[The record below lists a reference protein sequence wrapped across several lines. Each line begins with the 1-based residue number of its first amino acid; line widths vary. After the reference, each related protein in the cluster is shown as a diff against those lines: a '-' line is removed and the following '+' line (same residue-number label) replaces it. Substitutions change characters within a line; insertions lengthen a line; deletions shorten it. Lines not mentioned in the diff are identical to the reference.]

1 MKRILGLDL
10 GTNSIGWALI
20 ENDFKE
26 KEGKIVALGSRII
39 PMSQDILGKFDS
51 GNSISQ
57 TAERT
62 DFRGM
67 RRLNERYI
75 LRRER
80 LHRVLNILGFL
91 PIHYA
96 EAIDFH
102 NKLGQFLPGE
112 EVKLNY
118 KLNGGSKREFIFPES
133 FEEMSKEFKTK
144 HSDLKIPYDWSLYY
158 LRKKALQEK
167 ISKEELAWIVLN
179 FNQKRGYYQLRTEE
193 DETNKNQEYVSL
205 QVKGII
211 NTGEAVKGKPLY
223 KVVFQNGWE
232 YDRDI
237 TKTEDWENQEKEFI
251 VTTKTNKDGSIKRTF
266 KKVDSEQ
273 DWIAIKKK
281 TEQNIDESEK
291 TVGQFIYETLLKTPH
306 QKVRGNLVKTID
318 RKYYKREL
326 KQILK
331 VQKEFHLELQ
341 NADLYQKCIAELYPR
356 NEAHQANIKNNDF
369 TYLFE
374 DDIIFYQRPLKTKKS
389 TISNCTYEKRFF
401 KKEGELEEKPLKGVP
416 KSNPLFQEFR
426 LWQFIQ
432 NLRIYKKINEGE
444 KKTKIDEDITKTIL
458 PDTGT
463 VVDLFDFLNDRKE
476 IDQNQLLKYFS
487 DLVLIPKQ
495 IKDSALY
502 RWNYVEDKKYP
513 CNTTRAE
520 FLTRFKKIKGV
531 SKDFLHK
538 QNVKELWHI
547 VYSVKD
553 KKDFEKA
560 LETFA
565 QKKQIPIEEFIEN
578 FKKTPPYS
586 NDYGS
591 YSEKAIKKL
600 LPLMR
605 MGKYWNE
612 ASIEPEV
619 SIRINDIFER
629 LESIDFDKEKIET
642 VADDAYKKQ
651 VLKSFL
657 KFKEKENPL
666 EGLNTYQACYAVY
679 ERHSEISEIINWTS
693 PGNIDSYLNERFSQH
708 QLRNP
713 IVEQVVTE
721 TLRVV
726 RDIWKCYGN
735 NKNNF
740 FSEIHLE
747 LGREM
752 KNSAEKRQRLSK
764 QNTER
769 ENTNQRIKALL
780 EELQNEGVEAVKPYS
795 PNQQEILKLYE
806 EGVYYNAKYN
816 EVGEDEIEAIRKKNA
831 PTKKD
836 ILRYKLWLEQ
846 GYRSP
851 YTGNIIPMSKLFTTD
866 YQIEHIIPKSRFFDD
881 SFNNKVICESAI
893 NPYPYKDN
901 QTAYEFIKN
910 SRGCVVPELANK
922 GKECMVFTVEE
933 YEEHC
938 KSYFGR
944 NRTKLKYL
952 LSEDIPEGFI
962 NRQLNDSRYIS
973 KFIKGI
979 LSNIIRESNEREAT
993 VKNLVPVN
1001 GAITSELKQHWG
1013 LNDKWNELI
1022 APRFKRM
1029 NEITKTNDYG
1039 YWDNAIN
1046 AFRTQVPKEIEAGFS
1061 KKRIDHRHHAL
1072 DALVIAC
1079 TTKDHINYITSIN
1092 TERHNESLVE
1102 KLRNTKRI
1110 EIGGK
1115 SRRVA
1120 KSFKKPWEGFTTD
1133 AKNALEELVISFK
1146 KNIRVINRTNNKTW
1160 HWEKKNGQW
1169 KKALQAQKGKNFAI
1183 RKSLHKET
1191 VSGLIDIST
1200 PKGKVATATRTNI
1213 SDIKNHKHIDK
1224 ITDKCIQK
1232 IFRNH
1237 VENYLDKKGKEDFA
1251 EAFSSKGISALNTNI
1266 KTLNNNK
1273 NHQPI
1278 YKVRQYEVGSKFSV
1292 GERGNKKDKYVE
1304 AAKGTNLYFA
1314 VYWDEKKKK
1323 RNFETIPLNEV
1334 VEHQKQIVHVPMKE
1348 KQPIPIDHTKGKFLF
1363 YLSPN
1368 DLVYVPTNED
1378 RDSDIIPEN
1387 LNKENIYKMVSS
1399 SGPECYFIHQN
1410 ISSLIRKYDATSK
1423 TGEFSS
1429 QNKLETT
1436 LDIENS
1442 IRIKEV
1448 CWKLEVDR
1456 LGNIQKIIR

>member
-10 GTNSIGWALI
+10 GTNSIGWSLI
-20 ENDFKE
+20 EQDFDK
-26 KEGKIVALGSRII
+26 KEGKILGMGTRVI

-62 DFRGM
+62 GYRGM
-67 RRLNERYI
+67 RRLNERYL
-75 LRRER
+75 LRRQR
-80 LHRVLNILGFL
+80 LHRILNILGFL
-91 PIHYA
+91 SDHYSG
-96 EAIDFH
+96 AIDFH
-102 NKLGQFLPGE
+102 NKLGQFLSGK
-112 EVKLNY
+112 EVKFNY
-118 KLNGGSKREFIFPES
+118 RLNGGSKHQFIFQDS
-133 FEEMSKEFKTK
+133 FEEMAKEFKAK
-144 HSDLKIPYDWSLYY
+144 YPDLKIPYDWTLYY

-167 ISKEELAWIVLN
+167 ISKEELGWVLLN
-179 FNQKRGYYQLRTEE
+179 FNQKRGYYQLRGEE
-193 DETNKNQEYVSL
+193 EETDKNQEYVSL
-205 QVKGII
+205 KVKELVD
-211 NTGEAVKGKPLY
+211 TREAVKGKPLY
-223 KVVFQNGWE
+223 KIIFENGWE
-232 YDRDI
+232 YDREI
-237 TKTEDWENQEKEFI
+237 TKIEDWENQEREFI
-251 VTTKTNKDGSIKRTF
+251 VTSKTSKDGSIKRTF

-281 TEQNIDESEK
+281 TEQNIDETNK
-291 TVGQFIYETLLKTPH
+291 TVGEFIFETLLEKPN
-306 QKVRGNLVKTID
+306 QKIRGSLVKTID
-318 RKYYKREL
+318 RKYYKKEL
-326 KQILK
+326 TKILNT
-331 VQKEFHLELQ
+331 QKEFHTELQ
-341 NADLYQKCIAELYPR
+341 NEELYKECLNELYPS
-356 NEAHQANIKNNDF
+356 NEAHQANIKDRDF
-369 TYLFE
+369 TYLFVE
-374 DDIIFYQRPLKTKKS
+374 DTIFYQRPLKTKKS
-389 TISNCTYEKRFF
+389 TISNCSYEKRYF
-401 KKEGELEEKPLKGVP
+401 KKDGELHEKPLKSIP
-416 KSNPLFQEFR
+416 KSNPLYQEFR

-432 NLRIYKKINEGE
+432 NLKVYKKIAEGKE
-444 KKTKIDEDITKTIL
+444 KAKIDDDVTKTLL
-458 PDTGT
+458 PDTSSI
-463 VVDLFDFLNDRKE
+463 VQLFDFLNDKKE

-487 DLVLIPKQ
+487 DLKLIPKQ
-495 IKDSALY
+495 RKDTSAY

-520 FLTRFKKIKGV
+520 FLSRLKKIKGV
-531 SKDFLHK
+531 TEDFLDK
-538 QNVKELWHI
+538 KTEKELWHI

-565 QKKQIPIEEFIEN
+565 NKKGIPQEKFVDN
-578 FKKTPPYS
+578 FKKTQPYP
-586 NDYGS
+586 NDYGA

-600 LPLMR
+600 LPVMQ
-605 MGKYWNE
+605 MGKYWKE
-612 ASIEPEV
+612 SSITPE
-619 SIRINDIFER
+619 IKNRINDILER
-629 LESIDFDKEKIET
+629 LRAIDFDKEKIDR

-651 VLKSFL
+651 VLKSFI
-657 KFKEKENPL
+657 KFDDKENPF

-679 ERHSEISEIINWTS
+679 ERHSEVSEIINWKS
-693 PGNIDSYLNERFSQH
+693 PSDIDHYLNETFKQH

-726 RDIWKCYGN
+726 RDIWRCYGDSE
-735 NKNNF
+735 KDY

-764 QNTER
+764 KNTER
-769 ENTNQRIKALL
+769 ENTNQRIKAIL

-806 EGVYYNAKYN
+806 EGVYHNAQYDK
-816 EVGEDEIEAIRKKNA
+816 VSEDEIENIRKKNT

-851 YTGNIIPMSKLFTTD
+851 YTGEIIPMSKLFTTD

-901 QTAYEFIKN
+901 QTAYEFITN
-910 SRGCVVPELANK
+910 SRGCVVPELAKN
-922 GKECMVFTVEE
+922 GKECTIFSVED

-938 KSYFGR
+938 KSYFR
-944 NRTKLKYL
+944 KNRTKLKYL

-973 KFIKGI
+973 KFIKGL
-979 LSNIIRESNEREAT
+979 LSNILREPDEREAT
-993 VKNLVPVN
+993 VKNLIPVS
-1001 GAITSELKQHWG
+1001 GAITSELKQDWG
-1013 LNDKWNELI
+1013 LNDKWNEII

-1029 NEITKTNDYG
+1029 NEITKSNDYG
-1039 YWDNAIN
+1039 YWDNKIN
-1046 AFRTQVPKEIEAGFS
+1046 AFRTQVPKDIEVGFS

-1092 TERHNESLVE
+1092 TERKNHSLVK
-1102 KLRNTKRI
+1102 KLRETKEI
-1110 EIGGK
+1110 ELGGK
-1115 SRRVA
+1115 KRTVA
-1120 KSFKKPWEGFTTD
+1120 KSFKKPWEGFTID
-1133 AKNALEELVISFK
+1133 AKNALEDIVISFK

-1169 KKALQAQKGKNFAI
+1169 KKTLQTQKGKNFAI

-1191 VSGLIDIST
+1191 VSGLIDVPT
-1200 PKGKVATATRTNI
+1200 PKGKVTTATRANI

-1224 ITDKCIQK
+1224 ITDKSIQR
-1232 IFRNH
+1232 ILRNH
-1237 VENYLDKKGKEDFA
+1237 VKNYLDQNEKEDFA
-1251 EAFSSKGISALNTNI
+1251 EAFSPKGVTDLNKNI
-1266 KTLNNNK
+1266 KELNNGK

-1278 YKVRQYEVGSKFSV
+1278 YKVRQYEIGSKFNV
-1292 GERGNKKDKYVE
+1292 GEQGNKTDKYVE
-1304 AAKGTNLYFA
+1304 AAKGTNLFFA
-1314 VYWDEKKKK
+1314 VYWDKKKGK

-1334 VEHQKQIVHVPMKE
+1334 VEHQKQMAHIPMKE

-1368 DLVYVPTNED
+1368 DLVYVPTVED
-1378 RDSDIIPEN
+1378 MDSDIIPEKIK
-1387 LNKENIYKMVSS
+1387 KENIYKMVSS
-1399 SGPECYFIHQN
+1399 SGTECYFIHQN
-1410 ISSLIRKYDATSK
+1410 ISSLIKRYDSK
-1423 TGEFSS
+1423 TKSGELSS

-1436 LDIENS
+1436 LDIENT
-1442 IRIKEV
+1442 IRIKET
-1448 CWKLEVDR
+1448 CWKLQIDR
-1456 LGNIQKIIR
+1456 LGNIINVVK

>member
-20 ENDFKE
+20 EQDFKN
-26 KEGKIVALGSRII
+26 KEGKILGMGTRVI

-62 DFRGM
+62 GYRGM
-67 RRLNERYI
+67 RRLNERYL
-75 LRRER
+75 LRRQR
-80 LHRVLNILGFL
+80 LHRILNILGFL
-91 PIHYA
+91 PNHYA
-96 EAIDFH
+96 ESIDFH
-102 NKLGQFLPGE
+102 NKLGQFLPGK

-118 KLNGGSKREFIFPES
+118 RLNGGPKHQFIFQDS
-133 FEEMSKEFKTK
+133 FEEMAKEFEAK
-144 HSDLKIPYDWSLYY
+144 HPDLKIPYDWTLYY
-158 LRKKALQEK
+158 LRRKALKEK
-167 ISKEELAWIVLN
+167 ISKEELAWVILN
-179 FNQKRGYYQLRTEE
+179 FNQKRGYYQLRGEE
-193 DETNKNQEYVSL
+193 EADKNQEYVSL
-205 QVKGII
+205 KVKELIDI
-211 NTGEAVKGKPLY
+211 GEAVKGNPLY
-223 KVVFQNGWE
+223 KVVFENGWE

-237 TKTEDWENQEKEFI
+237 TKIEDWENQEREFI
-251 VTTKTNKDGSIKRTF
+251 VTIKANKDGSIKRTF

-281 TEQNIDESEK
+281 TEQNIDETDK
-291 TVGQFIYETLLKTPH
+291 TLGSFIYGTLLKKPN
-306 QKVRGNLVKTID
+306 QKIRGNLVKTID
-318 RKYYKREL
+318 RKYYKKEL
-326 KQILK
+326 IKILEA
-331 VQKEFHLELQ
+331 QKEFHAELR
-341 NADLYQKCIAELYPR
+341 NEDLYQKCLNELYPR
-356 NEAHQANIKNNDF
+356 NEAHQANVKDKDF
-369 TYLFE
+369 TYLFV

-389 TISNCTYEKRFF
+389 TISNCAYEKRFF
-401 KKEGELEEKPLKGVP
+401 KKDGEIKEKPLKGIP
-416 KSNPLFQEFR
+416 KSNPLYQEFR

-432 NLRIYKKINEGE
+432 NLRIYKKIANGKE
-444 KKTKIDEDITKTIL
+444 KAKIDEDVTKSLL
-458 PDTGT
+458 PDSDS
-463 VVDLFDFLNDRKE
+463 VVHLFDFLNDRKE
-476 IDQNQLLKYFS
+476 INQNQLLKYFS
-487 DLVLIPKQ
+487 DLKLIPKQ
-495 IKDSALY
+495 KKDASDY

-513 CNTTRAE
+513 SNSTRA
-520 FLTRFKKIKGV
+520 
-531 SKDFLHK
+531 DFLSRLK
-538 QNVKELWHI
+538 KVKGIVPEDFLSKKVEKELWHI
-547 VYSVKD
+547 VYSVKE

-565 QKKQIPIEEFIEN
+565 KKNNLAEEDFVEN
-578 FKKTPPYS
+578 FKKIQPYS
-586 NDYGS
+586 NDYGA

-600 LPLMR
+600 LPIMR
-605 MGKYWNE
+605 MGKYWNGE
-612 ASIEPEV
+612 SISSEV
-619 SIRINDIFER
+619 KNRINDILER
-629 LESIDFDKEKIET
+629 LEAINFEKEKIET

-651 VLKSFL
+651 VLKSFV
-657 KFKEKENPL
+657 KFQNKENPY

-679 ERHSEISEIINWTS
+679 ERHSEVSEIINWKS
-693 PGNIDSYLNERFSQH
+693 PSDIDHYLNETFKQH

-726 RDIWKCYGN
+726 RGIWKNYGN
-735 NKNNF
+735 SEKGF

-752 KNSAEKRQRLSK
+752 KNSADKRQRLSK
-764 QNTER
+764 LNTER

-795 PNQQEILKLYE
+795 PSQQEILKLYE
-806 EGVYYNAKYN
+806 EGVYHNAKYHM
-816 EVGEDEIEAIRKKNA
+816 VSEDEIENIRKKNA

-866 YQIEHIIPKSRFFDD
+866 YQIEHIIPQSRFFDD

-910 SRGCVVPELANK
+910 SRGCVVPELANN
-922 GKECMVFTVEE
+922 GRECSIFSVEE
-933 YEEHC
+933 YEDHC
-938 KSYFGR
+938 KGYFKK

-973 KFIKGI
+973 KFIKGL
-979 LSNIIRESNEREAT
+979 LSNILRDSDEREAT
-993 VKNLVPVN
+993 VKNLVPVS
-1001 GAITSELKQHWG
+1001 GAITSELKQDWG

-1029 NEITKTNDYG
+1029 NKITNSNDYG
-1039 YWDNAIN
+1039 YWDNKIN
-1046 AFRTQVPKEIEAGFS
+1046 AFRTQVPQDIEAGFS

-1072 DALVIAC
+1072 DALIIAC
-1079 TTKDHINYITSIN
+1079 TTNDHINYITSIN
-1092 TERHNESLVE
+1092 TERKNHRLVK
-1102 KLRNTKRI
+1102 KLRETKKI
-1110 EIGGK
+1110 TLGGK
-1115 SRRVA
+1115 ERTVA
-1120 KSFKKPWEGFTTD
+1120 KSFHKPWQGFTVD
-1133 AKNALEELVISFK
+1133 AKNALEDIVISFK
-1146 KNIRVINRTNNKTW
+1146 KNIRVINRANNKTW

-1169 KKALQAQKGKNFAI
+1169 KKTLQAQTGKNFAI
-1183 RKSLHKET
+1183 RKPLHKET
-1191 VSGLIDIST
+1191 VSGLLDIPT

-1224 ITDKCIQK
+1224 ITDRSIQK
-1232 IFRNH
+1232 ILRNH
-1237 VENYLDKKGKEDFA
+1237 VKIYLDEKGKEDFT
-1251 EAFSSKGISALNTNI
+1251 EAFSPKGITDLNKNI
-1266 KTLNNNK
+1266 KVLNNGK

-1292 GERGNKKDKYVE
+1292 GEQGNKTDKYVE

-1334 VEHQKQIVHVPMKE
+1334 VTHQKQMAHIPMKD
-1348 KQPIPIDHTKGKFLF
+1348 KQPIPIEHTKGEFLF

-1368 DLVYVPTNED
+1368 DLVYVPTEED
-1378 RDSDIIPEN
+1378 IASDVIPEN
-1387 LNKENIYKMVSS
+1387 LDKENIYKMVSS
-1399 SGPECYFIHQN
+1399 SGTECYFIHQN
-1410 ISSLIRKYDATSK
+1410 TSSLIKKYDPKSK
-1423 TGEFSS
+1423 VGELASK
-1429 QNKLETT
+1429 NKLEVT
-1436 LDIENS
+1436 LNQDNPM
-1442 IRIKEV
+1442 RIKEV
-1448 CWKLEVDR
+1448 CWKLQVDR
-1456 LGNIQKIIR
+1456 LGNIRKIIK